1 VEVNEAAPVGGVGV
15 VVLLVCG
22 LTSRIE
28 AHVWD
33 ALVATTFLVWA
44 HLAWNDDG
52 VVVLEEFGVVLVAG
66 LAAVAC
72 DFLDADL
79 LAVRWCFG

>member
-1 VEVNEAAPVGGVGV
+1 MEVNEAAPVGGVVV
-15 VVLLVCG
+15 VVLVGG

-33 ALVATTFLVWA
+33 ALVARTVLVWA
-44 HLAWNDDG
+44 HFSWNDDG
-52 VVVLEEFGVVLVAG
+52 VVVLEEFSVVLVAG
-66 LAAVAC
+66 LGSVAC

-79 LAVRWCFG
+79 LAVRWRCS